1 MMNLGI
7 SSVSYGYSRKAAI
20 FQNLSTEFQPGKTAL
35 LGPNGAGK
43 STLMSLMASVNSPSS
58 GTIEITEV
66 GGKRTSSRQL
76 KKFRRLV
83 AWLPQDFSPVAG
95 LSVLE
100 HVRYSGWL
108 KGMSRKDVTRATPQ
122 ALSAVGLEAL
132 ADKKATELSGGQ
144 QRRLGLAGALVHQAG
159 VVLFDEP
166 TAGLDPGQRDR
177 FRQILASL
185 DDQQITVVSTHQ
197 TEDIDGSFDHV
208 VVLVDGCV
216 RFNGSVNEFM
226 AVAPAS
232 ATDPRDR
239 VRLAYAAFV
248 EGEI

>member
-1 MMNLGI
+1 MKSI
-7 SSVSYGYSRKAAI
+7 KICVTSYAYSSTAKI
-20 FQNLSTEFQPGKTAL
+20 FQDLNLEFHSGKTAL

-43 STLMSLMASVNSPSS
+43 STLMSLMASVVTPSA
-58 GTIEITEV
+58 GTIEIIEA
-66 GGKRTSSRQL
+66 GGERIGTRHL
-76 KKFRRLV
+76 GKFRRLV

-95 LSVLE
+95 LTVLE

-108 KGMSRKDVTRATPQ
+108 KGMSRKAVKEAAPQ
-122 ALSAVGLEAL
+122 ALLAVGLETL
-132 ADKKATELSGGQ
+132 SEKKVTELSGGQ

-159 VVLFDEP
+159 VVLLDEP
-166 TAGLDPGQRDR
+166 TAGLDPSQRDR

-185 DDQQITVVSTHQ
+185 NDENITVVSTHQ

-208 VVLVDGCV
+208 VVLVGGRV
-216 RFNGSVNEFM
+216 RFNGSVSEFM

-232 ATDPRDR
+232 VTDPRDR
-239 VRLAYAAFV
+239 VRLAYAALV

>member
-1 MMNLGI
+1 MKNIDI
-7 SSVSYGYSRKAAI
+7 SAVSYAYSSKAII
-20 FQNLSTEFQPGKTAL
+20 FHDLNLAFQSGKTAL

-43 STLMSLMASVNSPSS
+43 STLLSLMASVIAPSS
-58 GTIEITEV
+58 GTLEIVDLAGNRVCHREL
-66 GGKRTSSRQL
+66 S
-76 KKFRRLV
+76 KFRRLV

-108 KGMSRKDVTRATPQ
+108 KGMSRKDAKRATPL
-122 ALSAVGLEAL
+122 ALSAVGLESL

-159 VVLFDEP
+159 VVLLDEP

-185 DDQQITVVSTHQ
+185 DEQQITVVSTHQ
-197 TEDIDGSFDHV
+197 TEDIDGTFDHV

-232 ATDPRDR
+232 AVDPRDR